1 MTVEMLRAFFGWC
14 TVLNWGM
21 MLLAAFLMVIS
32 RKFVYRIHA
41 KINGITEDEVRR
53 SIYLVLIGYKTAII
67 LFCLVPYIAL
77 RIIA

>member
-14 TVLNWGM
+14 TLINWGM
-21 MLLAAFLMVIS
+21 MLLAVILMAMS
-32 RKFVYRIHA
+32 RGWTYRLHA

-53 SIYLVLIGYKTAII
+53 NIYLVMIGYKTAII
-67 LFCLVPYIAL
+67 LFCLVPYIVL